1 MFQEFFTKLLA
12 NPITMIDLETLDV
25 SPRAVVLSIGAI
37 VFDFKRMQTL
47 RTYEATLQLEDQ
59 TAAGRTVK
67 TSTVHW
73 WLEQSSEARL
83 AITSPDAL
91 ARKSISYDLML
102 KELKSFLP
110 SDGFVTAK
118 PAMFD
123 LAILSDMHGGDL
135 FRHRRGFDMHTLC
148 CVIDPNRELCPQNAL
163 AHSALADARWQLEW
177 LVNIVKKMDDW
188 AGRRSRVPTNYS
200 WSIIQKV
207 EPELRSGAEIDALNS
222 GVKAA

>member
-110 SDGFVTAK
+110 FDGFVTAK

-148 CVIDPNRELCPQNAL
+148 CVVDPNRELCPKNAL

-188 AGRRSRVPTNYS
+188 QAANLSFQRTISGQLFRV
-200 WSIIQKV
+200 V

>member
-83 AITSPDAL
+83 AITNPDAL
-91 ARKSISYDLML
+91 ARKLISYDVML

-188 AGRRSRVPTNYS
+188 QAANLSFQRTISGQLFRV
-200 WSIIQKV
+200 V

>member
-123 LAILSDMHGGDL
+123 LAIISDMHGGDL

-177 LVNIVKKMDDW
+177 LVNIVKKMDDRQ
-188 AGRRSRVPTNYS
+188 AANLSFQRTISGQLFRV
-200 WSIIQKV
+200 V

-222 GVKAA
+222 GAKAA

>member
-73 WLEQSSEARL
+73 WLGQSSEARL
-83 AITSPDAL
+83 AITNPDAL
-91 ARKSISYDLML
+91 ARKLISYDVML

-148 CVIDPNRELCPQNAL
+148 CVIDQNRELCPQNAL

-188 AGRRSRVPTNYS
+188 QAANLSFQRTISGQLFRV
-200 WSIIQKV
+200 V

-222 GVKAA
+222 EVKAA

>member
-25 SPRAVVLSIGAI
+25 SPRTVVLSIGAI

-59 TAAGRTVK
+59 MATGRTVK

-148 CVIDPNRELCPQNAL
+148 CVIDPNRELCPKNAL

-188 AGRRSRVPTNYS
+188 QAANLSFQRTISGQLFRV
-200 WSIIQKV
+200 V

>member
-59 TAAGRTVK
+59 TATGRTVK

-148 CVIDPNRELCPQNAL
+148 CVVDPNRELCPKNAL

-188 AGRRSRVPTNYS
+188 QAANLSFQRTISGQLFRV
-200 WSIIQKV
+200 V

>member
-135 FRHRRGFDMHTLC
+135 FHHRRGFDMHTLC

-177 LVNIVKKMDDW
+177 LINIVKKM
-188 AGRRSRVPTNYS
+188 
-200 WSIIQKV
+200 
-207 EPELRSGAEIDALNS
+207 E
-222 GVKAA
+222 

>member
-73 WLEQSSEARL
+73 WFEQSSEARL

-102 KELKSFLP
+102 QELKSFLP

-148 CVIDPNRELCPQNAL
+148 CVIDPNRELCPKNAL

-177 LVNIVKKMDDW
+177 LINIVKKMDDW
-188 AGRRSRVPTNYS
+188 QAANLSFQRTISGQLFRV
-200 WSIIQKV
+200 V

>member
-83 AITSPDAL
+83 AITNPDAL

-135 FRHRRGFDMHTLC
+135 FRHRRGFDTHTLC
-148 CVIDPNRELCPQNAL
+148 CVIDPNRELCPKNAL

-188 AGRRSRVPTNYS
+188 QAAILSFQRTISDQLFRV
-200 WSIIQKV
+200 V
-207 EPELRSGAEIDALNS
+207 EPELCSGAEIDALNS
-222 GVKAA
+222 EVKAA

>member
-59 TAAGRTVK
+59 MATGRTVK

-148 CVIDPNRELCPQNAL
+148 CVVDPNRELCPKNAL

-188 AGRRSRVPTNYS
+188 QAANLSFQRTISGQLFRV
-200 WSIIQKV
+200 V